1 MNVTFD
7 LEDLDGLK
15 RFAYDLEI
23 AKSIE
28 EAGGWDHKEEM
39 GVAVC
44 SLADLDTGL
53 VWHFDE
59 KLMDALQY
67 VMHNAMLRVS
77 FNGKNFD
84 MPVLRGCKV
93 TDGVFQMDWDE
104 NRDYDIRQEFV
115 KAKGDDWAKG
125 SLGKIC
131 QATFGMGKTGAGA
144 ESPEWHK
151 TGQFARNITYCGHD
165 AQLTAWLFQFIDRY
179 GYIIDPES
187 MKKLTIR
194 KWRNDELARLE
205 RS

>member
-1 MNVTFD
+1 MPDVTFD

-23 AKSIE
+23 ARSVE
-28 EAGGWDHKEEM
+28 EAGGWNHKEEM

-44 SLADLDTGL
+44 SLCDLNSGL

-67 VMHNAMLRVS
+67 VMHNAVLRVS
-77 FNGKNFD
+77 FNGRNFD
-84 MPVLRGCKV
+84 MSVLRGCKV
-93 TDGVFQMDWDE
+93 TDGVFQMGWDH
-104 NRDYDIRQEFV
+104 NRDYDIREEFAKAMADDYV
-115 KAKGDDWAKG
+115 KGR
-125 SLGKIC
+125 LGEIC
-131 QATFGMGKTGAGA
+131 RSTFGMGKTGSGA

-165 AQLTAWLFQFIDRY
+165 AQLTAMLFHFIDRY
-179 GYIIDPES
+179 GYVIDPRTT
-187 MKKLTIR
+187 KKVFICKRYL
-194 KWRNDELARLE
+194 DF